1 MALTLTDTTY
11 AGEAA
16 SGFIV
21 KAITGAQTIQGG
33 HVYVKDGIRKKFT
46 IPRMTVSD
54 IIQDRAATPTT
65 GGTITVTGQVLEPAD
80 FMVYNEFNPR
90 DFEDHWIAQQLS
102 PDLIDRRL
110 PVSAESTII
119 QEHLKVVANHF
130 DKLIWQGDTDLTS
143 NLKYFDGI
151 VKKLTEAAANVIS
164 SPAALTTSNLQ
175 AKLELVVDA
184 LPAALKYDPTVKIF
198 MNYKTAELYRKIQ
211 VAQTNKGV
219 DFTKGAVWEFA
230 GYPVVRIAGMPDDCI
245 VMAKGNSGMDSN
257 LWLGIDSTMDGEGN
271 PSSIKF
277 SPLQANSEKWFLK
290 MLMKMDVQ
298 IGFPDEAVLYYYTA

>member
-21 KAITGAQTIQGG
+21 KAITGAQTISGG
-33 HVYVKDGIRKKFT
+33 HVYIKDGIRKKFT
-46 IPRMTVSD
+46 IPRMTVSG

-65 GGTITVTGQVLEPAD
+65 GGTITVTGQTLEPAD

-130 DKLIWQGDTDLTS
+130 DKLIWQGDTSLSS

-151 VKKLTEAAANVIS
+151 VTKLSDAAANVIS

-184 LPAALKYDPTVKIF
+184 IPVALKYDPTVKIF
-198 MNYKTAELYRKIQ
+198 MNYATAELFRKIQ
-211 VAQTNKGV
+211 VAQTYKGN
-219 DFTKGAVWEFA
+219 DFTQGASWMFA
-230 GYPVVRIAGMPDDCI
+230 GYPVVKIAGMPNDCI
-245 VMAKGNSGMDSN
+245 VVAKGSASMDSN
-257 LWLGIDSTMDGEGN
+257 LWVGIDSTMDGEGN

-277 SPLQANSEKWFLK
+277 SPKQANSELWFLK

-298 IGFPDEAVLYYYTA
+298 IGWPEETVLYYYTA

>member
-21 KAITGAQTIQGG
+21 RAITGAQTITGG
-33 HVYVKDGIRKKFT
+33 HVYIKDGIKKTFT
-46 IPRMTVSD
+46 IPRMTVSG
-54 IIQDRAATPTT
+54 IIQDRTATPTT
-65 GGTITVTGQVLEPAD
+65 SGTITVTGQALNPED

-130 DKLIWQGDTDLTS
+130 DKLIWQGDKTLSS
-143 NLKYFDGI
+143 NLKYFDGF
-151 VKKLTEAAANVIS
+151 VTKLTAAAANVVA
-164 SPAALTTSNLQ
+164 SPVTLTTSNLQ
-175 AKLELVVDA
+175 AKLELCVAQIPTA
-184 LPAALKYDPTVKIF
+184 LLYDPTVKIF
-198 MNYKTAELYRKIQ
+198 INYKTAELFRQVQ
-211 VAQTNKGV
+211 VAQTYKGN
-219 DFTKGAVWEFA
+219 DFTQGANWAFA
-230 GYPVVRIAGMPDDCI
+230 GYPVVKIAGMPDNCI
-245 VMAKGNSGMDSN
+245 VIAKGSATMDSN
-257 LWLGIDSTMDGEGN
+257 LWLGLDSTMDGDGN

-277 SPLQANSEKWFLK
+277 SPLQNNSEKWFLK

-298 IGFPDEAVLYYYTA
+298 VGFPEETVLYKA